1 MDGER
6 LTFISEQLE
15 AATLNETIMRVPVM
29 LGIALIVIGGT
40 IFLRGLSAPRTILK
54 VGDVSVSA
62 AERNPVA
69 PWVSGLSI
77 LAGIALVTTGKRRK
91 A

>member
-1 MDGER
+1 
-6 LTFISEQLE
+6 
-15 AATLNETIMRVPVM
+15 MRPSVM

-54 VGDVSVSA
+54 VGDLSVSA
-62 AERNPVA
+62 EERSPTA
-69 PWVSGLSI
+69 PWVIGLTV
-77 LAGIALVTTGKRRK
+77 LAGIALVTTGTRRK

>member
-1 MDGER
+1 
-6 LTFISEQLE
+6 
-15 AATLNETIMRVPVM
+15 MRVPVM

-40 IFLRGLSAPRTILK
+40 LFLRGLSAPKTILR

-62 AERNPVA
+62 EQRSPTA
-69 PWVSGLSI
+69 PWIIGLSV
-77 LAGIALVTTGKRRK
+77 LAGIALVTTGTRRK

>member
-1 MDGER
+1 
-6 LTFISEQLE
+6 
-15 AATLNETIMRVPVM
+15 MRASVL
-29 LGIALIVIGGT
+29 LGTALIVIGGT

-62 AERNPVA
+62 DARSPAV
-69 PWVSGLSI
+69 PWLTGLSV
-77 LAGIALVTTGKRRK
+77 LAGIGLVTAGTRRK